1 MNEEKMFSPKEGIPP
16 EAQYFGDTPTLLADS
31 EPRPMPPRAVQDSLH
46 SPRLPHSPCDPEAP
60 LENIENEVFGTV
72 HVHEQYSQEYY
83 ERDFDPNPR
92 IYEDGEEPFFRHA
105 GS

>member
-1 MNEEKMFSPKEGIPP
+1 MKFDK
-16 EAQYFGDTPTLLADS
+16 YW
-31 EPRPMPPRAVQDSLH
+31 
-46 SPRLPHSPCDPEAP
+46 
-60 LENIENEVFGTV
+60 ENIENEVFGTV